1 MGMFRSAGARVYA
14 SILVVLIPAVGAM
27 AYVAFLNGG
36 SEWLLYGIGVSV
48 VALIPSVFLAASVC
62 RDLSRLRT
70 AVKQAAVGDCSSLDL
85 KRRDEFGEVMRGIN
99 QLAKQS
105 DVDKTLHRRIQK
117 LAAISDKLLNAV
129 QQVGTAASESAATAH
144 EMAGSVENS
153 VLLAKEVSDNA
164 EKARKYTVEGEATMA
179 SVRSQMGKINRTNAE
194 AAKVVL
200 AFGKRAEQ
208 ITEFVDNI
216 THIADQ
222 TNMLALNAAIE
233 AARAGEHGR
242 GFAVVAEEVRKLAE
256 NSAKTAEEILTIA
269 RGIQEEAGKANRNM
283 KSNMKT
289 IAEGVKVTMDTVK
302 GFAGITEAVQNL
314 DEEARQMANAAQQLS
329 AGVQTVAAVTTEQTT
344 MVQEINSLVS
354 ELHTLT
360 DAIKRSV
367 ARGIV

>member
-1 MGMFRSAGARVYA
+1 MFQSVGVRVYA
-14 SILVVLIPAVGAM
+14 SVIVLLIPAVSAM
-27 AYVAFLNGG
+27 VYVAFFEGG
-36 SEWLLYGIGVSV
+36 RDWLLYGLGVSAL
-48 VALIPSVFLAASVC
+48 ALIPALGWAASVC
-62 RDLSRLRT
+62 RDLVRLRT
-70 AVKQAAVGDCSSLDL
+70 AVKQAVIGDSSALDL
-85 KRRDEFGEVMRGIN
+85 KRRDEIGEVMRGVN
-99 QLAKQS
+99 QLVKRS
-105 DVDKTLHRRIQK
+105 DGEKNLRRRVQQ
-117 LAAISDKLLNAV
+117 LVEISDNLVKSV
-129 QQVGTAASESAATAH
+129 EQVGSAASDSAATAN

-153 VLLAKEVSDNA
+153 VSLAKEVSDNA
-164 EKARKYTVEGEATMA
+164 EKARKFTIEGESTMA
-179 SVRSQMGKINRTNAE
+179 SVRSQMGKINQTNAE

-216 THIADQ
+216 TNIADQ

-256 NSAKTAEEILTIA
+256 NSARTADEILTIA
-269 RGIQEEAGKANRNM
+269 RGIQEEAGKANQNM

-289 IAEGVKVTMDTVK
+289 IAQGVKVTMDTVK

-314 DEEARQMANAAQQLS
+314 DTEARQMAAAAQQLS

-344 MVQEINSLVS
+344 MLQEINALVS

-360 DAIKRSV
+360 DSFKRSYTNNV
-367 ARGIV
+367 